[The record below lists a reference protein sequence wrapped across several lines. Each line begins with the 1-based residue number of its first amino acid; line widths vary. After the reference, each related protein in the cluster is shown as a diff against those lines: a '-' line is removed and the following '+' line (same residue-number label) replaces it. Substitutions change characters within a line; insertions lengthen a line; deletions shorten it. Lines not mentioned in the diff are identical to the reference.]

1 MKTKLRLVL
10 GTLIKTQNSQEYG
23 RMIMASLKELG
34 NHILAQK
41 ASKLLQ
47 AKPQV
52 FGMLLMS
59 PEDIGIPILKAQADN
74 GRKMM
79 HLTLVPGSILDPIIS
94 LEGGQMKMELPKE
107 AGNQMKPYQ

>member
-1 MKTKLRLVL
+1 MKTKLRPVL
-10 GTLIKTQNSQEYG
+10 GTSTKTQNSQEYG

-52 FGMLLMS
+52 FGILLMS
-59 PEDIGIPILKAQADN
+59 PKDTGTPMMKAQADN

-79 HLTLVPGSILDPIIS
+79 HLTLVLGSILDPIIS

-107 AGNQMKPYQ
+107 AGNQMKPCQ